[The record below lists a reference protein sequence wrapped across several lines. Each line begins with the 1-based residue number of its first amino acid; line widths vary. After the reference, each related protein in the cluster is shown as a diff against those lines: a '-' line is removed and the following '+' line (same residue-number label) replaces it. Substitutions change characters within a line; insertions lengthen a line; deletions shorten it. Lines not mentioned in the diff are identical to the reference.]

1 MSYGGSPPPGAPN
14 AYDRR
19 KAQTSAPPP
28 GQGNAYDVMGGY
40 YPVNAPGGAPPG
52 AGAQG
57 YPPQQPP
64 RPGYAGGYRPVPVRP
79 GAPPAGYPAGRPP
92 YRPPGAPLAVPPRGG
107 PPAPA
112 RPPPPPKKKT
122 LAREEMTFYA
132 IGFALIA
139 IGVILALAFNP
150 LMGATNADSFLT
162 SSGAQFAS
170 NPAAKF
176 VELNPNDVTIGSTV
190 LIHDQIGTIT
200 YNATAGV
207 TVLTFTSIPTGDS
220 TLTAL
225 ATALFGVYQGDL
237 TTTYSVG
244 QWVDM
249 TYQVVRASQPGDPN
263 ATYVTLDGSWLATHT
278 ASIQGYSG
286 LQAEAVNPAYMQPYP
301 APLYEGLF
309 IAMIAAGAGLL
320 AIVMRFPKK
329 VSRFFKAATKDP
341 QWLVTIMMFI
351 LGCFALV
358 FLPFYPW
365 WMVLVFSGI
374 LALISIKF
382 PQLAVI
388 VLGILMVGEVG
399 YQAPELGMIFIIAL
413 LPVLAATLFDWRIGV
428 GALFVLSMAPYG
440 LSFVAPIFVAMIFS
454 LFLGIAIAV
463 AGGLL
468 TTLFVT
474 LGNFPF
480 LGWLVGGANG
490 SPSFVDGHPQDL
502 NPVLWNWSV
511 VDFGQAFGNI
521 TSPNSQ
527 VLTAGVAG
535 LGALVWSLVEIATWC
550 FACYMG
556 QQLILDRT
564 KMTRDRWLWN
574 STIGG
579 GVIAAGALVAMVKF
593 DNLDWFFIIAL
604 VAIVPAM
611 LTITAASMVVRESFQ
626 GYFTSKMGGA
636 SVGSRVSEMKGL
648 SKISFEMVGGLSDVK
663 ADIKESMII
672 PLMRK
677 DITSKFGLEP
687 PKGILLFGPPGCGK
701 TMLMKALANELGV
714 EMIAVKCSDLM
725 SKWYGES
732 EGKVSELFKTAKER
746 APCILFMDEVD
757 ALAKRRD
764 LYSADDVSPRLLSIM
779 LSDMDGMDKASGVII
794 VATTN
799 KPEMIDPA
807 MMRPG
812 RLDKIIYVPP
822 PDFNERADVIKV
834 HLFGKPVANDI
845 DLAEIAKKTERFSG
859 ADLANLVRE
868 VATLA
873 MKRSMMTGMGSIISM
888 EDFRT
893 VLPRMKPSISLR
905 MIEEYERLKMDFE
918 RKMHQV
924 QRAERKVVVK
934 WDDVGGLEDIK
945 KALKEYVELPLT
957 KPELMEEYK
966 LKTGRG
972 ILLFGPPGC
981 GKTHIMRAASNELN
995 VPIQIVNG
1003 PELVSALAGQSEA
1016 AVRDILYRAR
1026 ENSPSIVFFDE
1037 IDALA
1042 SKDSMK
1048 TPEVSRAVSQFLTEM
1063 DGIKPK
1069 DRVIIVA
1076 TTNRPQILDPA
1087 LLRPGRFD
1095 KIFYVPPPD
1104 LRARADIFKIQIKG
1118 VPIDGEV
1125 DFDLLAL
1132 GTEGYSGADIA
1143 SIVDEAKLIALR
1155 EQLRA
1160 DSASIGQMTTVGR
1173 GSPATAQLKEFIEK
1187 GGGNRRVAGVKMS
1200 NLLEAVGRTKSSIT
1214 PETLEW
1220 AQSFIQ
1226 TYGTRQ

>member
-1 MSYGGSPPPGAPN
+1 MAYGGQGAPQNPNRPRPQGPPGNP
-14 AYDRR
+14 
-19 KAQTSAPPP
+19 
-28 GQGNAYDVMGGY
+28 YDVMGGF
-40 YPVNAPGGAPPG
+40 YPVSAPGARPPPQGSPYAPVPARPG
-52 AGAQG
+52 G
-57 YPPQQPP
+57 YPPQ
-64 RPGYAGGYRPVPVRP
+64 YRPVPVRP
-79 GAPPAGYPAGRPP
+79 PMQP
-92 YRPPGAPLAVPPRGG
+92 YPPGARPPPGGLAIPPRGG
-107 PPAPA
+107 PIQGAPRPA
-112 RPPPPPKKKT
+112 PKKKKSYSK
-122 LAREEMTFYA
+122 EEMVFLA
-132 IGFALIA
+132 IGIGLIIVGGFLIPTFGLLMNTQSA
-139 IGVILALAFNP
+139 GAFIDT
-150 LMGATNADSFLT
+150 TNAHYYSNGGTQAIALT
-162 SSGAQFAS
+162 QGTVQ
-170 NPAAKF
+170 PGQ
-176 VELNPNDVTIGSTV
+176 TIM
-190 LIHDQIGTIT
+190 IQDQIAYIH
-200 YNATAGV
+200 YNAQQGIT
-207 TVLTFTSIPTGDS
+207 LINYTSISPGDS
-220 TLTAL
+220 VHQAI
-225 ATALFGVYQGDL
+225 AQKLFGVFQGNLPAQYNFQVGEYVLL
-237 TTTYSVG
+237 TFKVVTGYVPGNLNDTYL
-244 QWVDM
+244 
-249 TYQVVRASQPGDPN
+249 
-263 ATYVTLDGSWLATHT
+263 TLDASWSATWSAFENSYTGLRALA
-278 ASIQGYSG
+278 
-286 LQAEAVNPAYMQPYP
+286 LDPAVIQPYP
-301 APLYEGLF
+301 TPLYDGLF
-309 IAMIAAGAGLL
+309 IAMVVGGAAMLIIAL
-320 AIVMRFPKK
+320 MWPKRLK
-329 VSRFFKAATKDP
+329 RFFRVATKDP
-341 QWLVTIMMFI
+341 THLVPIVMFF
-351 LGCFALV
+351 LSVLCLV

-365 WMVLVFSGI
+365 WMVLIFSV
-374 LALISIKF
+374 LLSFVAWKM

-388 VLGILMVGEVG
+388 LLGALMLAEVG
-399 YQAPELGMIFIIAL
+399 YQAPELGLIFIVAL
-413 LPVLAATLFDWRIGV
+413 LPLMGATLVDWRLGLGGFFVI
-428 GALFVLSMAPYG
+428 ALAPYG
-440 LSFVAPIFVAMIFS
+440 LSFIVPIMMGMIFS
-454 LFLGIAIAV
+454 LMLGFAV
-463 AGGLL
+463 AFAGGIVLSI
-468 TTLFVT
+468 FVT
-474 LGNFPF
+474 LGNFPV
-480 LGWLVGGANG
+480 LGWMVGNSHTGLPTFAN
-490 SPSFVDGHPQDL
+490 GHPQDL
-502 NPVLWNWSV
+502 NPVRWNWSFN
-511 VDFGQAFGNI
+511 DFWNAYANIASPNAQVLAQGTQGIEAFWSPLVMIAVWCVATWLAHLLVLDRTNMTHSRMAKNSLLGGGLITGVAFGELVAFN
-521 TSPNSQ
+521 Q
-527 VLTAGVAG
+527 FQGVAG
-535 LGALVWSLVEIATWC
+535 ILVV
-550 FACYMG
+550 G
-556 QQLILDRT
+556 
-564 KMTRDRWLWN
+564 
-574 STIGG
+574 
-579 GVIAAGALVAMVKF
+579 
-593 DNLDWFFIIAL
+593 II
-604 VAIVPAM
+604 PAM
-611 LTITAASMVVRESFQ
+611 LAAVFAGAVLRETFQ
-626 GYFTSKMGGA
+626 AYFTSKLGGTA
-636 SVGSRVSEMKGL
+636 VGTRVAEMAQLHKV
-648 SKISFEMVGGLSDVK
+648 SFEMVGGLGDVK

-677 DITSKFGLEP
+677 DVTSKFGLEP

-714 EMIAVKCSDLM
+714 EMISVKCSDLM

-732 EGKVSELFKTAKER
+732 EGKVAELFKTAKER

-764 LYSADDVSPRLLSIM
+764 MYSADDVSPRLLSIM
-779 LSDMDGMDKASGVII
+779 LSEMDGMDMPGGVII

-799 KPEMIDPA
+799 KPELIDPA

-822 PDFNERADVIKV
+822 PDFNERSDVVKV
-834 HLFGKPVANDI
+834 HLFGKPVSPDI
-845 DLAEIAKKTERFSG
+845 DLTEIAKKTERFSG

-868 VATLA
+868 AATIA
-873 MKRSMMTGMGSIISM
+873 MKRSMMTGVASIISM

-893 VLPRMKPSISLR
+893 VMPRIKPSISLR

-1042 SKDSMK
+1042 SKESMK

-1104 LRARADIFKIQIKG
+1104 LKARSDIFKIHVKG
-1118 VPIDGEV
+1118 VPCDGEI
-1125 DFDLLAL
+1125 DYDLLAL

-1155 EQLRA
+1155 EQLR
-1160 DSASIGQMTTVGR
+1160 SEVGGR
-1173 GSPATAQLKEFIEK
+1173 GGSMASGPQMQLQQFLER
-1187 GGGNRRVAGVKMS
+1187 GGQGPTNRRVIGVKMS
-1200 NLLEAVGRTKSSIT
+1200 NLLEAIGKTKSSVT

>member
-1 MSYGGSPPPGAPN
+1 MAYGGNPPQNPQNRPRPG
-14 AYDRR
+14 
-19 KAQTSAPPP
+19 TP
-28 GQGNAYDVMGGY
+28 GGNPYGVMGGF
-40 YPVNAPGGAPPG
+40 YPVNAPGGAPPQG
-52 AGAQG
+52 APSP
-57 YPPQQPP
+57 YPP
-64 RPGYAGGYRPVPVRP
+64 RPGYPPQYRPVPQRP
-79 GAPPAGYPAGRPP
+79 GIQPYAPGGRPTP
-92 YRPPGAPLAVPPRGG
+92 GGPLAIRPPGAPPVPRG
-107 PPAPA
+107 
-112 RPPPPPKKKT
+112 PPPKKKA
-122 LAREEMTFYA
+122 LFGKEEMFFLA
-132 IGFALIA
+132 IGISLILV
-139 IGVILALAFNP
+139 GTFLLLAFNTV
-150 LMGATNADSFLT
+150 MNVESVGQFLVNTDARTLSNGGT
-162 SSGAQFAS
+162 SAVYLTPGTVS
-170 NPAAKF
+170 
-176 VELNPNDVTIGSTV
+176 VGSTV
-190 LIHDQIGTIT
+190 VLQDKIATIRYIGGQ
-200 YNATAGV
+200 GV
-207 TVLTFTSIPTGDS
+207 TQINYTSIAPGDAYHQKISSMLCGVFVGDLTNTFSVGELVTLTFT
-220 TLTAL
+220 
-225 ATALFGVYQGDL
+225 VVQGSVL
-237 TTTYSVG
+237 GSSNNNTYL
-244 QWVDM
+244 
-249 TYQVVRASQPGDPN
+249 
-263 ATYVTLDGSWLATHT
+263 TLDASWT
-278 ASIQGYSG
+278 ASWNAYENSYTGLRAVAIDPAVIQ
-286 LQAEAVNPAYMQPYP
+286 PFP
-301 APLYEGLF
+301 APLYDGLF
-309 IAMIAAGAGLL
+309 VALIVAGAGLL
-320 AIVMRFPKK
+320 AAAFVWHKRIK
-329 VSRFFKAATKDP
+329 RFFKAATKDP
-341 QWLVTIMMFI
+341 TMLVPIVVFF
-351 LGCFALV
+351 LAVLALN

-365 WMVLVFSGI
+365 WMVLIFGV
-374 LALISIKF
+374 LIGFLSHRM
-382 PQLAVI
+382 PQLAI
-388 VLGILMVGEVG
+388 IFLGLLMLAEVG
-399 YQAPELGMIFIIAL
+399 YQAPELGLIFVIAL
-413 LPVLAATLFDWRIGV
+413 LPLLAASLIDWRIGLGGLLV
-428 GALFVLSMAPYG
+428 VALAPFG
-440 LSFVAPIFVAMIFS
+440 LSFIVPVMMAMIFS
-454 LFLGIAIAV
+454 LMLGFAV
-463 AGGLL
+463 AAAGGLIL
-468 TTLFVT
+468 SIFVT
-474 LGNFPF
+474 LGNFPVM
-480 LGWLVGGANG
+480 GWMIGDAHSGIPTLSN
-490 SPSFVDGHPQDL
+490 GHPSAL
-502 NPVLWNWSV
+502 LPTLWNWS
-511 VDFGQAFGNI
+511 FINFWNAYANI
-521 TSPNSQ
+521 ASPNAQ
-527 VLTAGVAG
+527 VLTQGTVGIEAFWSPMVMIAVWCLAAYLGYLLITDRTRMTADRWVKNSFLGGALIAGVATGELLVFNQFQAPAG
-535 LGALVWSLVEIATWC
+535 LIVLAAIPVLFAT
-550 FACYMG
+550 
-556 QQLILDRT
+556 T
-564 KMTRDRWLWN
+564 
-574 STIGG
+574 
-579 GVIAAGALVAMVKF
+579 AAGMV
-593 DNLDWFFIIAL
+593 L
-604 VAIVPAM
+604 
-611 LTITAASMVVRESFQ
+611 RETFQ
-626 GYFTSKMGGA
+626 AYFTSKLGGTA
-636 SVGSRVSEMKGL
+636 VGTRVSEMANLHKV
-648 SKISFEMVGGLSDVK
+648 SFEMVGGLGDVK

-677 DITSKFGLEP
+677 DVTSKFGIEP

-714 EMIAVKCSDLM
+714 EMISVKCSDMM

-732 EGKVSELFKTAKER
+732 EGKVAELFKTAKER

-764 LYSADDVSPRLLSIM
+764 MYSADDVSPRLLSIM
-779 LSDMDGMDKASGVII
+779 LSEMDGMDKTGGVIV

-807 MMRPG
+807 LMRPG

-822 PDFNERADVIKV
+822 PDFNERTDVVKV
-834 HLFGKPVANDI
+834 HLFGKPVAPDI
-845 DLAEIAKKTERFSG
+845 DLNEIAKKTERFSG

-868 VATLA
+868 AATIA
-873 MKRSMMTGMGSIISM
+873 MKRSMMTGAASIISM

-893 VLPRMKPSISLR
+893 VMPRIKPSISLR

-1042 SKDSMK
+1042 SKESMK

-1104 LRARADIFKIQIKG
+1104 LKARSDIFKIHLKG
-1118 VPIDGEV
+1118 VPTDGEV
-1125 DFDLLAL
+1125 DYDLLAL

-1155 EQLRA
+1155 EQLRNEP
-1160 DSASIGQMTTVGR
+1160 GGGGR
-1173 GSPATAQLKEFIEK
+1173 GGPAGPQMQLRDFLERGGQS
-1187 GGGNRRVAGVKMS
+1187 GGGARRVIGVKMA
-1200 NLLEAVGRTKSSIT
+1200 NLLEAIGKTKSSVT

>member
-1 MSYGGSPPPGAPN
+1 MAYGGQGTPPNQYRPRP
-14 AYDRR
+14 
-19 KAQTSAPPP
+19 Q
-28 GQGNAYDVMGGY
+28 GQGNPYDVMGGF
-40 YPVNAPGGAPPG
+40 YPVSAPGARPPPQGSPYAPVPAGRPG
-52 AGAQG
+52 A
-57 YPPQQPP
+57 YPPQ
-64 RPGYAGGYRPVPVRP
+64 YRPVPVRP
-79 GAPPAGYPAGRPP
+79 PMQPYPAGARPP
-92 YRPPGAPLAVPPRGG
+92 PGGLAVPPRGG
-107 PPAPA
+107 PPAA
-112 RPPPPPKKKT
+112 SRGPPPKKKKSYSK
-122 LAREEMTFYA
+122 EEMVFMA
-132 IGFALIA
+132 IGLGLIIIGGFLIPTFNLLMNAQSAGQFLSSTDAQPLSNGGTQA
-139 IGVILALAFNP
+139 I
-150 LMGATNADSFLT
+150 MLT
-162 SSGAQFAS
+162 PST
-170 NPAAKF
+170 
-176 VELNPNDVTIGSTV
+176 VEPGETV
-190 LIHDQIGTIT
+190 LILDQIAYIHYDPTQ
-200 YNATAGV
+200 GV
-207 TVLTFTSIPTGDS
+207 TSINYTSISPQDS
-220 TLTAL
+220 HTLML
-225 ATALFGVYQGDL
+225 SQRLFGVFNGNLPGQYGFKVGD
-237 TTTYSVG
+237 YIM
-244 QWVDM
+244 M
-249 TYQVVRASQPGDPN
+249 TFKVVSATIPGNPN
-263 ATYVTLDGSWLATHT
+263 ATPYLTLDASYSATWN
-278 ASIQGYSG
+278 SYSNSYSG
-286 LQAEAVNPAYMQPYP
+286 IKEFALDPAVIQPYP
-301 APLYEGLF
+301 APLYDGLF
-309 IAMIAAGAGLL
+309 VALIVAGAGLFAFAL
-320 AIVMRFPKK
+320 MWPKRLK
-329 VSRFFKAATKDP
+329 RFFKLSTKDP
-341 QWLVTIMMFI
+341 QHLVPIVVFF
-351 LGCFALV
+351 LSCLALV

-365 WMVLVFSGI
+365 WMVLIFSVF
-374 LALISIKF
+374 LAF
-382 PQLAVI
+382 VAHRMPQLAVI
-388 VLGILMVGEVG
+388 LLGMLMLGEVG
-399 YQAPELGMIFIIAL
+399 YQAPELGLIFVLAL
-413 LPVLAATLFDWRIGV
+413 MPLLAATLVDWRIGLGGFFV
-428 GALFVLSMAPYG
+428 IALAPYG
-440 LSFVAPIFVAMIFS
+440 LSFVVPIMMGMIFS
-454 LFLGIAIAV
+454 LMLGFAV
-463 AGGLL
+463 AAAGGIVLSI
-468 TTLFVT
+468 FVT
-474 LGNFPF
+474 LGNFPV
-480 LGWLVGGANG
+480 LGWMVGNAHSGL
-490 SPSFVDGHPQDL
+490 PTFVNGHPQDL
-502 NPVLWNWSV
+502 NPVRWNWSFG
-511 VDFGQAFGNI
+511 DFWNAYANI
-521 TSPNSQ
+521 ASPNSQ
-527 VLTAGVAG
+527 VLAQGTQGISAFWSPLTMIA
-535 LGALVWSLVEIATWC
+535 VWCVATWL
-550 FACYMG
+550 AHM
-556 QQLILDRT
+556 LILDRT
-564 KMTRDRWLWN
+564 KMTPSRWAKHSLV
-574 STIGG
+574 GG
-579 GVIAAGALVAMVKF
+579 GLITGVAFGELIAFNQFQGPAGILVVGVI
-593 DNLDWFFIIAL
+593 
-604 VAIVPAM
+604 PAM
-611 LTITAASMVVRESFQ
+611 LCATAAGMVLRETFQ
-626 GYFTSKMGGA
+626 AYFTSKLGGTA
-636 SVGSRVSEMKGL
+636 VGTRVAEMSHLHKV
-648 SKISFEMVGGLSDVK
+648 SFEMVGGLGDVK

-677 DITSKFGLEP
+677 DVTSKFGLEP

-714 EMIAVKCSDLM
+714 EMISVKCSDLM

-732 EGKVSELFKTAKER
+732 EGKVAELFKTAKER

-764 LYSADDVSPRLLSIM
+764 MYSADDVSPRLLSIM
-779 LSDMDGMDKASGVII
+779 LSEMDGMDKTGGVII

-822 PDFNERADVIKV
+822 PDFNERSDVIKV
-834 HLFGKPVANDI
+834 HLFGKPVSPDI
-845 DLAEIAKKTERFSG
+845 DLTEIAKKTERFSG

-868 VATLA
+868 AATIA
-873 MKRSMMTGMGSIISM
+873 MKRSMMTGVASIISM

-893 VLPRMKPSISLR
+893 VMPRIKPSISLR

-1042 SKDSMK
+1042 SKESMK

-1104 LRARADIFKIQIKG
+1104 LKARSDIFKIHLKG
-1118 VPIDGEV
+1118 VPCDGEV
-1125 DFDLLAL
+1125 DYDLLAL

-1155 EQLRA
+1155 EQLR
-1160 DSASIGQMTTVGR
+1160 SEPGGGR
-1173 GSPATAQLKEFIEK
+1173 GGGPGSPQNDLRSFLER
-1187 GGGNRRVAGVKMS
+1187 GGQGGAGGPRRVIGVKMS
-1200 NLLEAVGRTKSSIT
+1200 NLLEAIGKTKSSVT

>member
-1 MSYGGSPPPGAPN
+1 MS
-14 AYDRR
+14 
-19 KAQTSAPPP
+19 K
-28 GQGNAYDVMGGY
+28 
-40 YPVNAPGGAPPG
+40 
-52 AGAQG
+52 
-57 YPPQQPP
+57 
-64 RPGYAGGYRPVPVRP
+64 
-79 GAPPAGYPAGRPP
+79 
-92 YRPPGAPLAVPPRGG
+92 
-107 PPAPA
+107 
-112 RPPPPPKKKT
+112 
-122 LAREEMTFYA
+122 EEMTFFA
-132 IGFALIA
+132 VGFALIIA
-139 IGVILALAFNP
+139 GLVVVVGYNFVVGTQQAA
-150 LMGATNADSFLT
+150 SFLGT
-162 SSGAQFAS
+162 SGAEIS
-170 NPAAKF
+170 GNPANSF
-176 VELNPNDVTIGSTV
+176 VNLTQNVQPGQTIV
-190 LIHDQIGTIT
+190 INDQISWIY
-200 YNATAGV
+200 YNSTAGV
-207 TVLTFTSIPTGDS
+207 TQVEYATINYANQNPAGQIANHTFGTFQGNIANVYHAGDSITLTFT
-220 TLTAL
+220 
-225 ATALFGVYQGDL
+225 VVQGN
-237 TTTYSVG
+237 
-244 QWVDM
+244 
-249 TYQVVRASQPGDPN
+249 QPGSN
-263 ATYVTLDGSWLATHT
+263 ASYVALDADWNAANSAN
-278 ASIQGYSG
+278 ANGYTG
-286 LQAEAVNPAYMQPYP
+286 PQAYAIDPAYMQPSFYGI
-301 APLYEGLF
+301 APLYGGLGIF
-309 IAMIAAGAGLL
+309 L
-320 AIVMRFPKK
+320 AIVGGLTLFISYSYPDKLKK
-329 VSRFFKAATKDP
+329 FFKESVRDP
-341 QWLVTIMMFI
+341 HGLVIGLFFI
-351 LGCFALV
+351 LSLLVLV

-365 WMVLVFSGI
+365 WIVLIFSI
-374 LALISIKF
+374 VLAMLSSRY
-382 PQLAVI
+382 PQLSLL
-388 VLGILMVGEVG
+388 VLGVLFLAEVG
-399 YQAPELGMIFIIAL
+399 YQSPELALVLL
-413 LPVLAATLFDWRIGV
+413 LPLIPLLGASLFDWRIGM
-428 GALFVLSMAPYG
+428 GALFVLGLAPYG
-440 LSFVAPIFVAMIFS
+440 LSFVAPIFLAMVFS
-454 LFLGIAIAV
+454 LLLGIGVAI

-468 TTLFVT
+468 VSLFVT
-474 LGNFPF
+474 LGNLPL
-480 LGWLVGGANG
+480 LGWLVGPSANG
-490 SPSFVDGHPQDL
+490 TPTLVNGHIEPLKPTMWMWSPL
-502 NPVLWNWSV
+502 N
-511 VDFGQAFGNI
+511 FGTALGN
-521 TSPNSQ
+521 
-527 VLTAGVAG
+527 LTAPNMTVLSVGSQG
-535 LGALVWSLVEIATWC
+535 LSALIWSLVGIVTWC
-550 FACYMG
+550 IACS
-556 QQLILDRT
+556 LSREIVADRT
-564 KMTRDRWLWN
+564 KMTMNRWIMN
-574 STIGG
+574 SGVGG
-579 GVIAAGALVAMVKF
+579 GAIALGALA
-593 DNLDWFFIIAL
+593 AL
-604 VAIVPAM
+604 SAFGDLSFYA
-611 LTITAASMVVRESFQ
+611 LTIVLIIPATLAITAGSMIVREDFQ
-626 GYFTSKMGGA
+626 GYFTSKLGGA
-636 SVGSRVSEMKGL
+636 AVGTRVSEMKGL
-648 SKISFEMVGGLSDVK
+648 AKTTFEMVGGLGDVK

-677 DITSKFGLEP
+677 DVTSRFGLEP

-714 EMIAVKCSDLM
+714 EMISVKCSDLM

-732 EGKVSELFKTAKER
+732 ENKVAELFKTAKER

-779 LSDMDGMDKASGVII
+779 LSDMDGLDKSSGVIV

-822 PDFNERADVIKV
+822 PDFNERTDVIKV
-834 HLFGKPVANDI
+834 HLFGKPVAPDI
-845 DLAEIAKKTERFSG
+845 ELPEIAKKTERFSG

-868 VATLA
+868 AATMA
-873 MKRSMMTGMGSIISM
+873 MKRSMMTGAPSLIAM

-893 VLPRMKPSISLR
+893 ILPRIKPSISLR
-905 MIEEYERLKMDFE
+905 MIEEYERMKLDFE

-934 WDDVGGLEDIK
+934 WDDVGGLEDVK
-945 KALKEYVELPLT
+945 KALREYVELPLT

-1104 LRARADIFKIQIKG
+1104 LKARADIFRIQLKG
-1118 VPIDGEV
+1118 IPLDGEV
-1125 DFDLLAL
+1125 DVDLLSL

-1155 EQLRA
+1155 EQLRQEAAQA
-1160 DSASIGQMTTVGR
+1160 DRFEGR
-1173 GSPATAQLKEFIEK
+1173 SSPATSQLRDFLEK
-1187 GGGNRRVAGVKMS
+1187 GAPAGAKKVIGVKMA
-1200 NLLEAVGRTKSSIT
+1200 NLLEAIGRTKSSIT

-1226 TYGTRQ
+1226 SYGTRA

>member
-1 MSYGGSPPPGAPN
+1 MAYGGQGTPPNQYRPRP
-14 AYDRR
+14 
-19 KAQTSAPPP
+19 Q
-28 GQGNAYDVMGGY
+28 GQVGNPYDVMGGFF
-40 YPVNAPGGAPPG
+40 PVSAPGARPPPPQGSPYAPVP
-52 AGAQG
+52 ARPG
-57 YPPQQPP
+57 YPPQ
-64 RPGYAGGYRPVPVRP
+64 YRPVPVRP
-79 GAPPAGYPAGRPP
+79 PVQPYPAGGRP
-92 YRPPGAPLAVPPRGG
+92 PPGALAVPPRGG
-107 PPAPA
+107 PPQAG
-112 RPPPPPKKKT
+112 RPPAPKKKKGYSK
-122 LAREEMTFYA
+122 EEMVFIALGIGLILVGGFLIPTFNLLMNVQSA
-132 IGFALIA
+132 GQFIA
-139 IGVILALAFNP
+139 N
-150 LMGATNADSFLT
+150 TNAGYLPNSGTQAIQLT
-162 SSGAQFAS
+162 AGTVQ
-170 NPAAKF
+170 PGQ
-176 VELNPNDVTIGSTV
+176 TIM
-190 LIHDQIGTIT
+190 IMDQIATIKYLPVQQIT
-200 YNATAGV
+200 TINY
-207 TVLTFTSIPTGDS
+207 TSISPQDNQH
-220 TLTAL
+220 LDIAQK
-225 ATALFGVYQGDL
+225 LFGVFSGNLQNQYNFQ
-237 TTTYSVG
+237 VG
-244 QWVDM
+244 QYVLL
-249 TYQVVRASQPGDPN
+249 TFKVVSATVPGNPN
-263 ATYVTLDGSWLATHT
+263 GSSYLTLDAAWQASWNAFDNSFT
-278 ASIQGYSG
+278 G
-286 LQAEAVNPAYMQPYP
+286 LKAFSLDPAVIQPYP
-301 APLYEGLF
+301 APLYDGLF
-309 IAMIAAGAGLL
+309 VAMIVAGAGLL
-320 AIVMRFPKK
+320 LVAMMWPKRLK
-329 VSRFFKAATKDP
+329 LFFKISTKDP
-341 QWLVTIMMFI
+341 QHLVPVVMFFLSI
-351 LGCFALV
+351 LCMV

-365 WMVLVFSGI
+365 WMVLIFSVL
-374 LALISIKF
+374 LAFTAHKM

-388 VLGILMVGEVG
+388 LLGMLMLAEVG
-399 YQAPELGMIFIIAL
+399 YQAPELALIFVFGL
-413 LPVLAATLFDWRIGV
+413 LPLLGATLVDWRIGLGGMFV
-428 GALFVLSMAPYG
+428 IALAPYG
-440 LSFVAPIFVAMIFS
+440 LSFIVPIMMAMIFS
-454 LFLGIAIAV
+454 LMLGVAV
-463 AGGLL
+463 AAAGGLVL
-468 TTLFVT
+468 SIFVT
-474 LGNFPF
+474 LGNFPV
-480 LGWLVGGANG
+480 LGWMVGNAHSGLPTYVN
-490 SPSFVDGHPQDL
+490 GHPQDL
-502 NPVLWNWSV
+502 APVRWNWSFADLWNAYANV
-511 VDFGQAFGNI
+511 A
-521 TSPNSQ
+521 SPNGVVLSTGSQ
-527 VLTAGVAG
+527 GIEAFWSPLTMIAVWCVAAW
-535 LGALVWSLVEIATWC
+535 LAHL
-550 FACYMG
+550 
-556 QQLILDRT
+556 LILDRT
-564 KMTRDRWLWN
+564 KMTPARWAKHSLV
-574 STIGG
+574 GG
-579 GVIAAGALVAMVKF
+579 GMITGVAFGELVAFSQFQGAAGILVIG
-593 DNLDWFFIIAL
+593 II
-604 VAIVPAM
+604 PAM
-611 LTITAASMVVRESFQ
+611 LCATAAGMVLRETFQ
-626 GYFTSKMGGA
+626 AYFTSKLGGTA
-636 SVGSRVSEMKGL
+636 VGTRIAEMATLHKV
-648 SKISFEMVGGLSDVK
+648 SFEMVGGLGDVK

-677 DITSKFGLEP
+677 DVTSKFGLEP

-714 EMIAVKCSDLM
+714 EMISVKCSDLM

-732 EGKVSELFKTAKER
+732 EGKVAELFKTAKER

-764 LYSADDVSPRLLSIM
+764 MYSADDVSPRLLSIM
-779 LSDMDGMDKASGVII
+779 LSEMDGMDKTGGVII

-834 HLFGKPVANDI
+834 HLFGKPVSPDI
-845 DLAEIAKKTERFSG
+845 DLTEIAKKTERFSG

-868 VATLA
+868 AATIA
-873 MKRSMMTGMGSIISM
+873 MKRSMMTGVASIISM

-893 VLPRMKPSISLR
+893 VMPRIKPSISLR

-1042 SKDSMK
+1042 SKESMK

-1104 LRARADIFKIQIKG
+1104 LKARSDIFKIHLKG
-1118 VPIDGEV
+1118 VPTDGEV
-1125 DFDLLAL
+1125 DYDLLAL

-1155 EQLRA
+1155 EQLRNEMGGHGA
-1160 DSASIGQMTTVGR
+1160 PLGSGPQMQLQQFLERGAGAGAAS
-1173 GSPATAQLKEFIEK
+1173 
-1187 GGGNRRVAGVKMS
+1187 RRVIGVKMA
-1200 NLLEAVGRTKSSIT
+1200 NLLEAIGKTKSSVT